1 MTKLQL
7 NIYLDLIENFPVF
20 RFESNQCSTTGITKT
35 GICSILSVG

>member
-20 RFESNQCSTTGITKT
+20 RFESNQCSTTGITKADIFT
-35 GICSILSVG
+35 MLSVG